1 MFLSQLSP
9 LFLLGLLGSAH
20 CLGMCGPLVLIIPE
34 GKSRILSQL
43 LYNLG
48 RISTYTLI
56 GAFLGLLGAG
66 IADISSQAGRDPLVL
81 FGKIQLLFSFLA
93 AAFLFWFGLI
103 RLSICREPAIMQKA
117 MPSRIPGFKSI
128 HSGVVAD
135 RSVAACYLFGVLL
148 GFLPCGLSYGAFA
161 MALAAGDPVW
171 GGLATL
177 AFGLGTLP
185 ALFLLGTG
193 ASGIVRKHR
202 KIFDL
207 LAGMV
212 MLFLAISLLSKGI
225 SRL

>member
-9 LFLLGLLGSAH
+9 LFILGLLGSAH

-56 GAFLGLLGAG
+56 GIVLGLLGGG
-66 IADISSQAGRDPLVL
+66 IADMAAQTGKDPLVL
-81 FGKIQLLFSFLA
+81 FGRVQLLFSFLA
-93 AAFLFWFGLI
+93 ATFLFWVGLI
-103 RLSICREPAIMQKA
+103 RLSICKEPAIIQKA
-117 MPSRIPGFKSI
+117 MPSKIPGFKSI
-128 HSGVVAD
+128 QSGVVAD
-135 RSVAACYLFGVLL
+135 RSIAACYLFGVLL
-148 GFLPCGLSYGAFA
+148 GFLPCGLSYAAFA
-161 MALAAGDPVW
+161 MALAAGNPVQ
-171 GGLATL
+171 GGLVTF

-185 ALFLLGTG
+185 ALFLLGTS
-193 ASGIVRKHR
+193 ASGIIRKHR
-202 KIFDL
+202 KLFDL

-225 SRL
+225 SRI